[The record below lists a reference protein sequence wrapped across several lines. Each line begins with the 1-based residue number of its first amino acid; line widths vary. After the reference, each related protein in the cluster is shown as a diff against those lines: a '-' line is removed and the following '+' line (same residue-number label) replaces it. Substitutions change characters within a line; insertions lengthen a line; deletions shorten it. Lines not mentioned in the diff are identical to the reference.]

1 MENIK
6 ETGSFQQVMPSLFAM
21 KLFQRLIE
29 VNCSED
35 EETACPNCSAMGKD
49 SEEPLSNVDAKFYIT
64 LGEAL
69 HVL

>member
-6 ETGSFQQVMPSLFAM
+6 ETGSFQQVMSSIFAL

-29 VNCSED
+29 VNYSED
-35 EETACPNCSAMGKD
+35 EETASPNCSMGKD
-49 SEEPLSNVDAKFYIT
+49 SEEPLSNGDVKSYVS

>member
-6 ETGSFQQVMPSLFAM
+6 QTGSFQPVTPSIFAL

-29 VNCSED
+29 INYSED
-35 EETACPNCSAMGKD
+35 EETASPNCSAMGED
-49 SEEPLSNVDAKFYIT
+49 SEEPLSNVDVKFYIT